1 MSRKI
6 RKSDVNRFAG
16 FAKKN
21 PLLALLIVLVAVAL
35 LIWQSAEGRKN
46 TVNVPMDGLYV
57 HYIDVGQGDS
67 ELVCCNGEYMLID
80 AGEPDASDAVLE
92 YLDRHGIDKLD
103 YLVCTHSHSDHCGG
117 LDAVVES
124 LEVGTVFTSPYAGD
138 SPSYEIFTDAV
149 YDAGLELTVPE
160 LGESYRLGEASFSF
174 IGPLEDYDNLNDDSL
189 VMRLEYGDT
198 SFLFTGDMT
207 SKAEKDLINDG
218 ADLRCDVLKVG
229 HHGSSGSSCYQFLYE
244 AQPGIGVI
252 SCEKG
257 NSYGHPHEETLSRL
271 NDADVTVYRTDLE
284 GSIVIFSDGMKVERK
299 AA

>member
-92 YLDRHGIDKLD
+92 YLDALGIDKLD
-103 YLVCTHSHSDHCGG
+103 YLVCTHGHSDHCGG

-124 LEVGTVFTSPYAGD
+124 LEVETVFTSPYAGD

-149 YDAGLELTVPE
+149 YNAGLELTVPV

-271 NDADVTVYRTDLE
+271 NDAGVTVYRTDLE